1 MATLIP
7 IDAYSE
13 AQFKE
18 ICKLLTL
25 VPESKEQK
33 AKAKWSFGK
42 SKIPVQQKQHIP
54 MFMVDYIDGKAY
66 LRVPFRFGCGFLGKL
81 VNRDREYP
89 KIEYNFAG
97 TLRDY
102 QIEIVQEA
110 YMQLYNYGTTTLN
123 VFTGAGKTYM
133 SAWLLT
139 QTKCIACVLINLQTL
154 INSWYNTFCSSFP
167 DMKERIWIV
176 GEGPIPENV
185 AIMICMDGRID
196 KIPEDLKR
204 KVGTLL
210 VDEIHLLTTASKVK
224 ALLSLEPKYVIANSA
239 TIERDDGMETM
250 VYTIVGAHSVVRMSQ
265 KPFKF
270 YKVNTGI
277 RIPEEMTNQ
286 GVLNYSAFIN
296 DQADCMERNI
306 MAINIIAGNPGRK
319 FFIYCKTKKH
329 VDNLAELCKHY
340 GIEYDTL
347 YGNKKKF
354 EDKNVLIF
362 SVSKTGTGF
371 DLSAA
376 LGDAFS
382 GKNPDVLI
390 LMTTIKSIPKLKQVL
405 GRVLR
410 SDKPHFVMLIDSNN
424 VQKKHYRETKQ
435 MFIDSKG
442 VIKEI
447 DYDPTIR
454 GGGVVIKDE

>member
-1 MATLIP
+1 MATLLA
-7 IDAYSE
+7 IDDYSE

-25 VPESKEQK
+25 VPESKEAK
-33 AKAKWSFGK
+33 AKAKWNFGK
-42 SKIPVQQKQHIP
+42 SKIPTKAQEHIP

-81 VNRDREYP
+81 VNRDRDFP
-89 KIEYNFAG
+89 KVEYNFAG
-97 TLRDY
+97 TLREH
-102 QIEIVQEA
+102 QVEIVQEA
-110 YMQLYNYGTTTLN
+110 YTQLYHYGTTTLN
-123 VFTGAGKTYM
+123 VYTGCGKTYM

-154 INSWYNTFCSSFP
+154 ISSWYNTFCSSFP
-167 DMKERIWIV
+167 DLKERIWIV

-185 AIMICMDGRID
+185 AMMICMDGRMD

-204 KVGTLL
+204 KVGTFII
-210 VDEIHLLTTASKVK
+210 DEVHLLSTLSKVK
-224 ALLSLEPKYVIANSA
+224 PLLSLEPKYIIANSA
-239 TIERDDGMETM
+239 TIERDNGMEVM
-250 VYTIVGAHSVVRMSQ
+250 IYSIVGNHSVVRLSQ

-277 RIPEEMTNQ
+277 RISEELGAQ
-286 GVLNYSAFIN
+286 GILNYSAFVN
-296 DQADCMERNI
+296 EQADSIERNI

-319 FFIYCKTKKH
+319 FFLYCKTKKH
-329 VDNLAELCKHY
+329 VDNLAELCRHY
-340 GIEYDTL
+340 GIDYDTL

-390 LMTTIKSIPKLKQVL
+390 LMTTIKSVPKLKQVL

-410 SDKPHFVMLIDSNN
+410 SDNPHFVLLVDSNN
-424 VQKKHYRETKQ
+424 VCKKHYRETKQ
-435 MFIDSKG
+435 VFTDSKG
-442 VIKEI
+442 TLKEI
-447 DYDPTIR
+447 DYDSTIR
-454 GGGVVIKDE
+454 GGGVVISDD